1 MIEDSQP
8 NSVSAE
14 EQKQEDAPA
23 ATETESAEKT
33 PTESAEATAA
43 PEAAAEVKAVDEK
56 LPQKIEAVLMSTDRP
71 LPSARLVEVLG
82 APNVRAIKEAVAGLN
97 KVYEESQRSF
107 RIEAVAEGWQI
118 LTLPE
123 YGPVLE
129 ALHKVREQTRLSP
142 AALEALAIIAYK
154 QPILRADIEAIRGV
168 ACGEVLNNLMGKHLV
183 KIVGHA
189 EEVGRPRLYGTT
201 KTFLR
206 LFGLSNLAD
215 LPKVEEL
222 KLKKSEG

>member
-1 MIEDSQP
+1 MSEETAQSDA
-8 NSVSAE
+8 SASAGSENQAQDTE
-14 EQKQEDAPA
+14 EKPSSPEATEAVQATEEPA
-23 ATETESAEKT
+23 A
-33 PTESAEATAA
+33 
-43 PEAAAEVKAVDEK
+43 VVVVDEK

-71 LPSARLVEVLG
+71 MPSARLVDVLG
-82 APNVRAIKEAVAGLN
+82 APGVRVIKEAVAGLN
-97 KVYEESQRSF
+97 KVYEETGRSF

-123 YGPVLE
+123 FGSVLE
-129 ALHKVREQTRLSP
+129 SLHKVREQTRLSP
-142 AALEALAIIAYK
+142 AALEALAIVAYK

-222 KLKKSEG
+222 KLKKDA